1 MVAIKIE
8 IENESLDGADV
19 PEILDSLA
27 SAIRQNELEE
37 LMDGSYKVD
46 TAHGKVW
53 LHILD

>member
-19 PEILDSLA
+19 PEILESLA
-27 SAIRQNELEE
+27 SAIRRNELDE